1 MSKLE
6 RVKPSKCMAA
16 SAKCSVR
23 CMTSAE
29 VMKVQAQVNDGEW
42 RSLEFE
48 MIGELPIKQV
58 RNQQAQSAIQGFKRA
73 KDKALARNNIISRTT
88 CKRIGDDVLRY
99 FADGSVLIDR
109 LIVNEMQLF
118 KG

>member
-1 MSKLE
+1 MSNSGKI
-6 RVKPSKCMAA
+6 KPRKCMAA

-23 CMTSAE
+23 RMASAE
-29 VMKVQAQVNDGEW
+29 MMRVQAQVNNGEW

-73 KDKALARNNIISRTT
+73 KDKALARNNIISRTA

-99 FADGSVLIDR
+99 FSDGSVLIDR